1 MKILNNQKQ
10 RETPKKF
17 LIRANTNFQILKI
30 IIRRKTLKNAKK
42 NANIK
47 Y

>member
-17 LIRANTNFQILKI
+17 LIRANTKFQIYKI
-30 IIRRKTLKNAKK
+30 NYNNLNNYKKK
-42 NANIK
+42 NVK
-47 Y
+47 KC